1 MTIVSLNKPHVSDK
15 LNTTELQRVKAV
27 SINQLLYKQ
36 GIITYEM
43 YIKALETILKV
54 KQT

>member
-1 MTIVSLNKPHVSDK
+1 MTIISLNKPHISDK

-27 SINQLLYKQ
+27 SINQQLYIQ

-43 YIKALETILKV
+43 YIKALDTVLKA
-54 KQT
+54 K